1 MLRTRMTTLAGL
13 VGEGD
18 GGSGWGLGETFV
30 FFKKPFLVCLLILS
44 RSGLGLLSVPFQ
56 TFLQ

>member
-30 FFKKPFLVCLLILS
+30 FSSPELC
-44 RSGLGLLSVPFQ
+44 SG
-56 TFLQ
+56 